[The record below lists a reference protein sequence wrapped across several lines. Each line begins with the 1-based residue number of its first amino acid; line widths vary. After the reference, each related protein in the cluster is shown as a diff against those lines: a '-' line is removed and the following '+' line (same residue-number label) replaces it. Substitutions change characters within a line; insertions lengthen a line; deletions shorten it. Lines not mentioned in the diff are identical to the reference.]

1 MRWVRHRV
9 WTSSDRLAI
18 FIDRTY
24 SVRGSPVMIWLCT
37 APPLAGAPQFFWIR
51 ARWQTQ
57 VVGPKN
63 LAGGA
68 LVKELGPGEPVRSL
82 AHSRACVFGR
92 ATFLA
97 LLGLATRPRPRRTE
111 G

>member
-1 MRWVRHRV
+1 M
-9 WTSSDRLAI
+9 S
-18 FIDRTY
+18 
-24 SVRGSPVMIWLCT
+24 T

-57 VVGPKN
+57 VVGPMN

-82 AHSRACVFGR
+82 AHSRAYAFGR

-97 LLGLATRPRPRRTE
+97 LLGLATRLQSRRTE
-111 G
+111 GFPGLGVSSRLCWGILVE